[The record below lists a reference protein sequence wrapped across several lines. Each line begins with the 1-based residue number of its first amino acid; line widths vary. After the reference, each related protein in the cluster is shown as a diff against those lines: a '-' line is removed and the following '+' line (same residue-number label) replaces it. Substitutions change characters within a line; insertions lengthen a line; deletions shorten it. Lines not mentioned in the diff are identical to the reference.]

1 MVLPTRK
8 GKVSVATEWLA
19 QTESASDALRDRML
33 EDLALDTACVVTTAK
48 VFKALADQCQDQSAR
63 THLAQH
69 SSSLA
74 QALCAVLQRTLSGL
88 SQLGGELSR
97 ADDIFLLIQ
106 TLRCM
111 GNLSADN
118 NDGRAQLLEHGGVTG
133 IALVLSLDEA
143 QSEPLLT
150 RAAFGAAL
158 NVALDHTG
166 CTRALIAAGALHPH
180 LQVLGTGAPS
190 DVWPIVC
197 MSLDN
202 LCESD
207 DASAQFEGHSDY
219 AASVLRTLGVL
230 SRQAGGDQL
239 ARGAMRALVWVLC
252 ETVEKSAEVRRQL
265 CNPSAVLSLFDL
277 LEFYLSFPGAEE
289 EEEEEVGGVVG
300 AAAVDDDDDDEAP
313 DEDTLPAPALPNRP
327 IPQSAANRY
336 ADAVTQAVVGVSGE
350 DAALAALFPSQPLT
364 NRLVSILTSSGAGSQ
379 RADGMAAAAALCLG
393 NLARTDDHCTRLVA
407 EHAAV
412 VRTLIHEWLIQ
423 RSVNVRTRHAA
434 SGLLKNLCLPQANR
448 APLAGMGLVA
458 AAAGGVKSAVVP
470 IQANC
475 IGILRHLANGAPE
488 PATVL
493 EMATVALADALSVVR
508 ETDVDAIRCEATRLI
523 ATLAK
528 RVYLNGNHAARAF
541 IDSKAFDLVTPLV
554 RLVMR
559 DGVRHPLLRQE
570 SLVAL
575 TVLATAPRHVRDI
588 LRLLVKENSAP
599 FAKPPATDAVAEG
612 EQGQEREQGQ
622 GQGQEEQGGF
632 AEVLADLITNGADG
646 PLPQAALQ
654 AKSLVTQLA
663 TSSAAEL
670 EPNDGVSV
678 LRTLL
683 MPLLLS

>member
-8 GKVSVATEWLA
+8 GGVSAATEWLA

-33 EDLALDTACVVTTAK
+33 EDLVLDTACVVTTAK
-48 VFKALADQCQDQSAR
+48 AFKALADQCQDLSAR

-69 SSSLA
+69 SSSLS
-74 QALCAVLQRTLSGL
+74 QALCAVLQRTLNDLG
-88 SQLGGELSR
+88 QLDESSR
-97 ADDIFLLIQ
+97 ADEIFLLIQ

-118 NDGRAQLLEHGGVTG
+118 NDGRAQLLEYGGVTS
-133 IALVLSLDEA
+133 IAVVLSLDEA

-158 NVALDHTG
+158 NVALDHTE
-166 CTRALIAAGALHPH
+166 CTKALIAAGALHPH
-180 LQVLGTGAPS
+180 LQVLGTGTPS

-197 MSLDN
+197 MSLDS

-207 DASAQFEGHSDY
+207 DARAQFEGHSDY

-239 ARGAMRALVWVLC
+239 ARGAMRTLVWVLC
-252 ETVEKSAEVRRQL
+252 ETAEKSGEVRRQL
-265 CNPSAVLSLFDL
+265 CSPSAVLSLLDL
-277 LEFYLSFPGAEE
+277 LEFYLSFPEAKE
-289 EEEEEVGGVVG
+289 
-300 AAAVDDDDDDEAP
+300 DDGETP
-313 DEDTLPAPALPNRP
+313 DEDALPAPALPNRP

-350 DAALAALFPSQPLT
+350 DSALAALFPSQPLM
-364 NRLVSILTSSGAGSQ
+364 NRLVSILTSSGAGSL

-475 IGILRHLANGAPE
+475 IGILRHLANGSPE
-488 PATVL
+488 PGTVR
-493 EMATVALADALSVVR
+493 EMVAAALADALSVVR
-508 ETDVDAIRCEATRLI
+508 ETDVDAIRCEATRLV
-523 ATLAK
+523 ATIAK
-528 RVYLNGNHAARAF
+528 RVYLSGNHAARDV
-541 IDSKAFDLVTPLV
+541 IDSKGFDLVTPLV
-554 RLVMR
+554 RLVML

-575 TVLATAPRHVRDI
+575 TVLATVPRHVRGI

-599 FAKPPATDAVAEG
+599 FAKPPATDAIAEV
-612 EQGQEREQGQ
+612 EQEQEQEQ
-622 GQGQEEQGGF
+622 EQGGF

-663 TSSAAEL
+663 TSSVEL
-670 EPNDGVSV
+670 ESDNDGVSV
-678 LRTLL
+678 LCTMLI
-683 MPLLLS
+683 PLLS